1 MLQNLSLRPRILL
14 LLGAVIASGL
24 ALGVAAL
31 ALHAG
36 ARIRAEADAAT
47 RLARDFLAGALP
59 RIESAA
65 EPHAELS
72 RILAEAQ
79 NFRHLRIYV
88 GEEPPA
94 LTPRAPAWFAAL
106 ATPRA
111 AQSRV
116 ALDGRGDLKGEIVI
130 AADPGDEIAEIWE
143 EALWLALGGAGVA
156 AVAFLLVSR
165 VVSRTLEPLA
175 TLAEG
180 LARLEQG
187 EHCVRVPAGG
197 SPDLVALA
205 ERINA
210 LAATLARLDEENR
223 TLIQRMVHVQ
233 DEERRDIARD
243 LHDEIGPFLFTIR
256 AGVGALAR
264 KAQGGA
270 EAAAMAADCGRIDA
284 QIAALQQVNRRILG
298 RLRPAALEEMGLSGA
313 LEALAAGWRDSH
325 PQVAI
330 DLDAARIPEPLD
342 EAIALTAYRIVQEGL
357 TNVFRHAGATLV
369 RVRVAPARGADGPAL
384 RVTVQDDGAG
394 LGGGAGHG
402 VGLRGMGER
411 VRALGGRLSLTAA
424 APHGARLDALL
435 PIRRPIREESA
446 RPKSHQSRD
455 DAAPSAADSAM
466 E

>member
-14 LLGAVIASGL
+14 LLGAVIAGGL

-47 RLARDFLAGALP
+47 RLARDFVVGALP

-65 EPHAELS
+65 EPQAELA
-72 RILAEAQ
+72 RIIAEAQ
-79 NFRHLRIYV
+79 NFRHLRIYLNDA
-88 GEEPPA
+88 PPA
-94 LTPRAPAWFAAL
+94 LPSRAPAWLTAL

-116 ALDGRGDLKGEIVI
+116 KLDGRGDLKGEIVI
-130 AADPGDEIAEIWE
+130 AADPGDEIAEISE

-156 AVAFLLVSR
+156 AVAFLLVSG

-175 TLAEG
+175 ALADG
-180 LARLEQG
+180 LARLERG
-187 EHCVRVPAGG
+187 EHRIRLPAGG
-197 SPDLVALA
+197 SPDLVALT

-223 TLIQRMVHVQ
+223 TLVQRMVHVQ
-233 DEERRDIARD
+233 DEERRGIARD

-264 KAQGGA
+264 KAQAGGA
-270 EAAAMAADCGRIDA
+270 AIAADCARIDA

-298 RLRPAALEEMGLSGA
+298 RLRPAALEEMGLAGA
-313 LEALAAGWRDSH
+313 LEALAAGWRENH
-325 PQVAI
+325 PEVEI
-330 DLDAARIPEPLD
+330 ELAARVPDKLD

-357 TNVFRHAGATLV
+357 TNVFRHAGATRV
-369 RVRVAPARGADGPAL
+369 RVLVAPARGAEGAAL
-384 RVTVQDDGAG
+384 RVLVQDNGAG
-394 LGGGAGHG
+394 FEAGAGQG

-411 VRALGGRLSLTAA
+411 VRALGGRLSLAPA
-424 APHGARLDALL
+424 APRGARLEALL
-435 PIRRPIREESA
+435 PLGREESA
-446 RPKSHQSRD
+446 SPKSHQSRD
-455 DAAPSAADSAM
+455 AKLFAR
-466 E
+466 